1 MKLNFRKFF
10 FASKNLDKLREIQQ
24 FLSALQIHVV
34 PVAISFPQNL
44 ETGETLEENAYI
56 KAKYLYEQGY
66 APVLA
71 DDTGLFLPYLGGI
84 PGVHSSRFA
93 GQFATY
99 EENRTK
105 LLNLVRNLS
114 FPLRFA
120 FFKTVICL
128 ITSSGSTYF
137 FSGIVDGFIV
147 DELRGD
153 YTFGYDPLFL
163 YPQLGKTFGEL
174 PLTLKNRI
182 SHRGKALSELIL
194 FLRKHECSIF

>member
-1 MKLNFRKFF
+1 MNSRKIY
-10 FASKNLDKLREIQQ
+10 FASKNQDKLREIEDI
-24 FLSALQIHVV
+24 LSEINFRITPCSVD
-34 PVAISFPQNL
+34 FPTNL

-56 KAKYLYEQGY
+56 KAKYLYEQGF

-93 GQFATY
+93 GPSATY
-99 EENRTK
+99 EENRVK

-120 FFKTVICL
+120 FFKTVICF
-128 ITSSGSTYF
+128 ITYSGSVHF
-137 FSGIVDGFIV
+137 FRGTVDGFIV
-147 DELRGD
+147 DEARGD
-153 YTFGYDPLFL
+153 YTFGYDPIFL

-182 SHRGKALSELIL
+182 SHRGKALTEFIL
-194 FLRKHECSIF
+194 FLREHEGSIF